1 MIKVKVGQTW
11 KHLQSNKH
19 MRELCKWGAEP
30 GKVKAPSATPHY
42 QVNILFYI
50 LWAKNNIGKERG
62 EEGRGSRGREGERER
77 ERGHG
82 QREERRRVNALVF
95 YQEGKNFP
103 QTKGFCIKTV
113 S

>member
-1 MIKVKVGQTW
+1 MEIEA
-11 KHLQSNKH
+11 
-19 MRELCKWGAEP
+19 RDIA
-30 GKVKAPSATPHY
+30 
-42 QVNILFYI
+42 I
-50 LWAKNNIGKERG
+50 ERG
-62 EEGRGSRGREGERER
+62 GGREKGREGER

>member
-1 MIKVKVGQTW
+1 LEIEA
-11 KHLQSNKH
+11 
-19 MRELCKWGAEP
+19 RDIA
-30 GKVKAPSATPHY
+30 
-42 QVNILFYI
+42 I
-50 LWAKNNIGKERG
+50 ERG
-62 EEGRGSRGREGERER
+62 GGREKGREGERER